1 VADGAWTRREFL
13 SAVSGAAA
21 AALPSFEPPSR
32 RAAEPPNRPIGIQLY
47 SVRDAL
53 QRDFAGTLAA
63 LAGIGY
69 AEVEFAGL
77 HDVKPRDVR
86 RILDDLRLRAPGG
99 HYGLE
104 AVTDRLE
111 QTIAEARALG
121 HSYVIVPWL
130 PDAMRSADG
139 YARTAE
145 LLNRAGERLGAAGL
159 RLGYH
164 NHAFEFA
171 PLGDTSIGYD
181 ILLAR
186 TDPRLVVMELDLYW
200 IRQGGR
206 DALDYF
212 RRHQGRFRCVHVK
225 DMAPDGAMVDV
236 GAGVL
241 DWPAL
246 LAAARKAGVQHF
258 FTEHDHAGDPMAF
271 ARNSYRYLSR
281 LTY

>member
-1 VADGAWTRREFL
+1 VADGAWTRRQFL
-13 SAVSGAAA
+13 GVVSGAAA
-21 AALPSFEPPSR
+21 AVSSFGPPSR
-32 RAAEPPNRPIGIQLY
+32 RAAEPPTRPIGIQLY

-53 QRDFAGTLAA
+53 QRDFSGTLAA
-63 LAGIGY
+63 IARIGY

-77 HDVKPRDVR
+77 HGAKSRDVR
-86 RILDDLRLRAPGG
+86 RMLNDLHLRAPAG

-111 QTIAEARALG
+111 QTIVEALALG
-121 HSYVIVPWL
+121 HAYVIVPWL

-139 YARTAE
+139 YARAAD
-145 LLNRAGERLGAAGL
+145 LLNRAGERLAVAGL

-171 PLGDTSIGYD
+171 PLKDGLVGYD

-186 TDPRLVVMELDLYW
+186 TDPRLVVLELDLYW

-206 DALDYF
+206 NALDYF
-212 RRHQGRFRCVHVK
+212 GTHRGRFRCVHVK
-225 DMAPDGAMVDV
+225 DMAADGAMVDV
-236 GAGVL
+236 GTGVL

-246 LAAARKAGVQHF
+246 LVAARKAGVRHF
-258 FTEHDHAGDPMAF
+258 FTEHDHPGDPLAF
-271 ARNSYRYLSR
+271 ARKSYHYLSR

>member
-1 VADGAWTRREFL
+1 VADGAWTRRSFL
-13 SAVSGAAA
+13 GALGSLTVAG
-21 AALPSFEPPSR
+21 LTHPNR
-32 RAAEPPNRPIGIQLY
+32 RTAEPPNRPLGIQLY

-63 LAGIGY
+63 IARIGY

-77 HDVKPRDVR
+77 HGLKARDVR
-86 RILDDLRLRAPGG
+86 RMLDDFRLRAPAG

-111 QTIAEARALG
+111 QTIVEALALG
-121 HSYVIVPWL
+121 HAYVIVPWL

-139 YARTAE
+139 YARAAD
-145 LLNRAGERLGAAGL
+145 LLNGAGERLAVAGL

-171 PLGDTSIGYD
+171 PLNGSPIGYD

-186 TDPRLVVMELDLYW
+186 TDSRLVVLELDLYW

-206 DALDYF
+206 NALDYF
-212 RRHQGRFRCVHVK
+212 SKHHGRFRCVHVK
-225 DMAPDGAMVDV
+225 DMAADGAMVDV
-236 GAGVL
+236 GTGVL

-246 LAAARKAGVQHF
+246 LVAARKAGVQHF
-258 FTEHDHAGDPMAF
+258 FTEHDSARNPLAF
-271 ARNSYRYLSR
+271 ARNSYHYLSR

>member
-1 VADGAWTRREFL
+1 VAEGAWTRREFL

-21 AALPSFEPPSR
+21 AALPSFEPPSH
-32 RAAEPPNRPIGIQLY
+32 PLGIQLY
-47 SVRDAL
+47 SVRDVL
-53 QRDFAGTLAA
+53 QHDFAGTLAA
-63 LAGIGY
+63 LARIGY

-77 HDVKPRDVR
+77 HDVKAQDAR
-86 RILDDLRLRAPGG
+86 RMLDDFRLRAPAG

-104 AVTDRLE
+104 AVTDRLD

-121 HSYVIVPWL
+121 HAYVIVPWL
-130 PDAMRSADG
+130 PDALRTADG
-139 YARTAE
+139 YARAADR
-145 LLNRAGERLGAAGL
+145 LNRAGERLEAADL

-171 PLGDTSIGYD
+171 SLGDGQIGYD

-200 IRQGGR
+200 IRQGGGN
-206 DALDYF
+206 ALDYF
-212 RRHQGRFRCVHVK
+212 GKHRGRFRCVHVK
-225 DMAPDGAMVDV
+225 DMAAGGAMVDV
-236 GAGVL
+236 GTGL
-241 DWPAL
+241 LNWPEL

-258 FTEHDHAGDPMAF
+258 FTEHDSARNPLAF
-271 ARNSYRYLSR
+271 ARNSYHYLSR